1 MTAKL
6 PLTAQNI
13 AEMVSSALLAE
24 MDYSQKLEFCQGHSL
39 AGHFIPDSETFANH
53 DEILER
59 IGMQFA
65 MDSELLRGK
74 SITQMAELI
83 AKLTNGRPEQ
93 LTFFTSGS
101 TGTPVP
107 AKSDFADLEQEIHSL
122 AQIFTGRKRIISF
135 VPRHHIYGF
144 LFSILLPK
152 ALGIPVELR
161 AALPGAEQIK
171 TMRPGDLIIAFPL
184 LWKKLAKLNCT
195 FPDDV
200 YGVTSTG
207 PCPAET
213 ISSLRALGLSRMTE
227 VYGSSET
234 GGVGFRHDPADM
246 YTLLEHWKR
255 TGDSSIERTSADS
268 SKHEHTLQ
276 DNLEWQD
283 ANRFKPLKRSDKA
296 VQVGGIN
303 VYPARVE
310 EFFKK
315 FPQIKDCTVRLM
327 RPEEGERLKI
337 FIVPTAEIENAA
349 LEKELRNLAN
359 KELSRHE
366 KPGKYDFG
374 PNLPVSDM
382 GKLSDW

>member
-1 MTAKL
+1 MIAKL
-6 PLTAQNI
+6 PLTAQDI
-13 AEMVSSALLAE
+13 VEMLASTLLAE
-24 MDYSQKLEFCQGHSL
+24 MTYSQKLEFSQGHSL
-39 AGHFIPDSETFANH
+39 AENFIPDSGTFANH

-59 IGMQFA
+59 MGMQFA
-65 MDSELLRGK
+65 VDSELLRGK
-74 SITQMAELI
+74 SITLI
-83 AKLTNGRPEQ
+83 AKRILEHTNGRPQQ

-107 AKSDFADLEQEIHSL
+107 ARSDFADLEQEIHSL
-122 AQIFTGRKRIISF
+122 ARIFTGRKRIVSF

-152 ALGIPVELR
+152 ALGIPVEFR

-184 LWKKLAKLNCT
+184 LWKKLAKLNYPL
-195 FPDDV
+195 PDDL

-207 PCPAET
+207 PCPVET
-213 ISSLRALGLSRMTE
+213 ILSLRASGLCRMTE

-234 GGVGFRHDPADM
+234 GGVGFRHDPADL
-246 YTLLEHWKR
+246 YTLLDHWEH
-255 TGDSSIERTSADS
+255 TADSRIKRTSADG
-268 SKHEHTLQ
+268 SKHEHILQ
-276 DNLEWQD
+276 DNLEWQGE
-283 ANRFKPLKRSDKA
+283 NCFRPLKRSDRA

-315 FPQIKDCTVRLM
+315 CPQIKDCTVRLM

-337 FIVPTAEIENAA
+337 FIIPTAETENAV

-359 KELSRHE
+359 KELFRHE
-366 KPGKYDFG
+366 KPGKYNFG
-374 PNLPVSDM
+374 PALPVSDM

>member
-6 PLTAQNI
+6 PLTTQDI
-13 AEMVSSALLAE
+13 AEMLSSALLSE
-24 MDYSQKLEFCQGHSL
+24 MDYSQKLKFCQGHSL
-39 AGHFIPDSETFANH
+39 AENFIPDSATFVNH
-53 DEILER
+53 DGILER
-59 IGMQFA
+59 MGMQFA

-74 SITQMAELI
+74 NIAQMAGLI
-83 AKLTNGRPEQ
+83 FEHTNGRPEQ

-101 TGTPVP
+101 TGTPIP
-107 AKSDFADLEQEIHSL
+107 ARSDFADLEQEIHSL
-122 AQIFTGRKRIISF
+122 ARIFAGRKRIVSF

-152 ALGIPVELR
+152 ALKIPVEFR

-184 LWKKLAKLNCT
+184 LWKKLEKLNCP
-195 FPDDV
+195 FPDGV

-213 ISSLRALGLSRMTE
+213 IISLRASGLSRMTE

-234 GGVGFRHDPADM
+234 GGVGFRHNPADM
-246 YTLLEHWKR
+246 YTLLGHWKR
-255 TGDSSIERTSADS
+255 TGDSSIERTSTDGS
-268 SKHEHTLQ
+268 MHEHTLQ
-276 DNLEWQD
+276 DNLEWQETYKF
-283 ANRFKPLKRSDKA
+283 RPLKRSDKA

-310 EFFKK
+310 KFFRK
-315 FPQIKDCTVRLM
+315 FPQVKDCTVRLM

-337 FIVPTAEIENAA
+337 FIVSTAEIENAS

-359 KELSRHE
+359 KELTRHE
-366 KPGKYDFG
+366 KPGKYNFG
-374 PNLPVSDM
+374 PSLPVSEM
-382 GKLSDW
+382 GKLNDW